1 MREARLQR
9 HIPVFRFIF
18 TELGRFVR
26 LYKAVVVERP
36 ARLSSGAGDGLP
48 YFVPVISELSM
59 NASSQLS
66 HPLRSQRLNQIT
78 HEPHSHLDNLVKSHD
93 PFGSPER
100 FSHFVAAQ
108 YLFQRDL
115 EKLYNDPQLIRL
127 VPDLPQ
133 RCRVEQAVLDL
144 ADLQR
149 ALPEGDDAIRNKV
162 MGTGEA
168 LAWLFVSEG
177 SKLGAAFL
185 LKRMPAL
192 GLSETFGARHLGEPE
207 GGRAQGWKAFTAVLD
222 SVELDAEQER
232 LAEVAAIAAFERFT
246 VHLER
251 CFA

>member
-1 MREARLQR
+1 
-9 HIPVFRFIF
+9 
-18 TELGRFVR
+18 
-26 LYKAVVVERP
+26 
-36 ARLSSGAGDGLP
+36 
-48 YFVPVISELSM
+48 M

-127 VPDLPQ
+127 VSDLPQ